1 MPASGLNQTRKAIMK
16 NIFKY
21 LFGLAALALFAA
33 CSPESFDGADGK
45 IPSLEDVDPV
55 VTVDQNINQVTFSLP
70 SNVKGVMPVWIFYE
84 NRGTA
89 NEKVTYSTV
98 NGLKKIFT
106 SSGDYEAE
114 FKLMNR
120 NGMSD
125 GSKSFTF
132 HIDNSIVNFDKY
144 LTLISGGTAAG
155 SSKEWRIDNSKAA
168 HMGCGPSGTTGTEWW
183 SAKADEKAAYGVY
196 DNRLTFTSDY
206 KYTFNPG
213 ESGTMYVN
221 NGCTTLNT
229 TGSTED
235 FTIPATEQTVD
246 YQFEVEGD
254 DLYLVLPAHTQFP
267 YMPNDE
273 TWASPRFKVE
283 SMTGA
288 AIELVCDNGSIAWHF
303 SLTSG
308 AAVKA
313 FDGFKYNSEFNL
325 WKPFDDA
332 GDISTHFYYAP
343 GWAQIADP
351 TFVANGAEYT
361 FTLPE
366 ATSDQW
372 QAQCPLKPSA
382 LSLKASSTYDFSCII
397 NATND
402 IKGVTIKLTDVNS
415 GENFVF
421 VERVD
426 VKAYEDYVF
435 YVSDVNKMTADADCE
450 VFFDFGG
457 NPANTSVTVRN
468 IVVKDHAN
476 DDGTVLPSDDDEPA
490 GSVEWREADNLLA
503 GVTYSDISTYYAHTS
518 GWEALPEYTHSYADG
533 VHTISLPT
541 ATNAQWQA
549 QYTLNNLGVSTSVD
563 KNYDIRVKINSSQS
577 FNGVTVKFVQQDD
590 DNVFLT
596 ADVHEV
602 KAYEEKVVE
611 LVNLPGVDISN
622 LKIVYDFGNCPDN
635 TDITISGV
643 ILQEHQASADEL
655 TWDATAADNIWGADL
670 YPNVFYYAPGWAQIA
685 NPAIT
690 TNGRTYT
697 VSLPEA
703 TSDQWQAQ
711 VTTET
716 ELSTS
721 ASETY
726 DFQVIL
732 TPNQDVNGATIKLTK
747 VGDDNVY
754 YTADRHD
761 LKAYEPYAF
770 RMVGMAGQDIDKLK
784 LVLDFGGCSAGTEV
798 EVSDIILRKH

>member
-1 MPASGLNQTRKAIMK
+1 MK
-16 NIFKY
+16 NIVKC
-21 LFGLAALALFAA
+21 LFGLAVLASVAA
-33 CSPESFDGADGK
+33 CSPDSFDGANGQ
-45 IPSLEDVDPV
+45 IPSLEGVEPI
-55 VTVDQNINQVTFSLP
+55 VTVDQNLNQVTFALP
-70 SNVKGVMPVWIFYE
+70 SDLKGVMPLWIFYE
-84 NRGTA
+84 NKGTE

-98 NGLKKIFT
+98 NGLKKIFAK
-106 SSGDYEAE
+106 SGDYEAE

-120 NGMSD
+120 NGISD
-125 GSKSFTF
+125 GSKSFSF
-132 HIDNSIVNFDKY
+132 HIDNTVMSFDKY
-144 LTLISGGTAAG
+144 LTLLTGSTESGH
-155 SSKEWRIDNSKAA
+155 SKEWRIDNSKAG
-168 HMGCGPSGTTGTEWW
+168 HLGCGPSGTTGTEWW
-183 SAKADEKAAYGVY
+183 SAGADEKKDFGVY

-206 KYTFNPG
+206 QYTFNPG

-221 NGCTTLNT
+221 YGCTALNT
-229 TGSTED
+229 TGATED
-235 FTIPATEQTVD
+235 FTMPATEQTVTYEFD
-246 YQFEVEGD
+246 VDGD
-254 DLYLVLPAHTQFP
+254 DLYLVLPEHTQFP
-267 YMPNDE
+267 YVPNDAA
-273 TWASPRFKVE
+273 WSAPRYKVE

-288 AIELVCDNGSIAWHF
+288 AIELVSDNGEIAWHF

-351 TFVANGAEYT
+351 TFTAIGSEYT

-366 ATSDQW
+366 ATTDQW

-382 LSLKASSTYDFSCII
+382 LNLKSSVKYDFSCVI
-397 NATND
+397 NSTND
-402 IKGVTIKLTDVNS
+402 IKGVTVKLTDVNS
-415 GENFVF
+415 GDNYVF

-435 YVSDVNKMTADADCE
+435 YLSDVNNLTADAACE
-450 VFFDFGG
+450 LFFDFGG
-457 NPANTSVTVRN
+457 NPANTSITVKN

-476 DDGTVLPSDDDEPA
+476 DDGTVLPSEEEDTPSA
-490 GSVEWREADNLLA
+490 VTWREADNLLA
-503 GVTYSDISTYYAHTS
+503 GLTYDDVATYYAHTS
-518 GWEALPEYTHSYADG
+518 SWETLPEYSHSFANG

-541 ATNAQWQA
+541 GTDQQWQA
-549 QYTLNNLGVSTSVD
+549 QYTLQNLGVKTSAD
-563 KNYDIRVKINSSQS
+563 KNYDIRVKINSSTS
-577 FNGVTVKFVQQDD
+577 FNGVTVKFTQQDD
-590 DNVFLT
+590 DNTYLT

-602 KAYEEKVVE
+602 KAFEDKVIE

-635 TDITISGV
+635 TEITISDV

-655 TWDATAADNIWGADL
+655 TWDATAADNLWGADL
-670 YPNVFYYAPGWAQIA
+670 YPNSFYYAPGWAQID

-697 VSLPEA
+697 ISLPSA

-716 ELSTS
+716 TISTS

-726 DFQVIL
+726 DFQIIL
-732 TPNQDVNGATIKLTK
+732 TPNKDISGATIKLTQ
-747 VGDDNVY
+747 VGNDEAF
-754 YTADRHD
+754 YTADRHA
-761 LKAYEPYAF
+761 LTAYEPYTF
-770 RMVGMAGQDIDKLK
+770 RMVGMAGLDIDKIK
-784 LVLDFGGCSAGTEV
+784 LVLDFGGCSDGTEV